1 MKSLI
6 NLIEHKL
13 SKEKILFSLEIK
25 DILTLKINKENL
37 LKVFKILRYSEELLF
52 DYLIDITAC
61 DYKEK
66 NIFEVIYHLLSFI
79 RNERIRI
86 KVELEREKPE
96 IESVCSIYPG
106 ANWFER
112 EVYDLFGIRFLN
124 HPNLKR
130 ILLWESFPG
139 YPLRKD
145 YKLEEEGPIPTL
157 EDIY

>member
-6 NLIEHKL
+6 NLIESEL
-13 SKEKILFSLEIK
+13 GKEKISFNIETK
-25 DILTLKINKENL
+25 DIVTLKIKKEDL
-37 LKVFKILRYSEELLF
+37 LKVFKILRFSEELLF
-52 DYLIDITAC
+52 DYLIDITGC
-61 DYKEK
+61 DYKERK
-66 NIFEVIYHLLSFI
+66 VFEVIYHLLSLS

-86 KVELEREKPE
+86 KTEVERDKPE
-96 IESVCSIYPG
+96 IESVCSIYKG

-112 EVYDLFGIRFLN
+112 EVYDLFGIKFLN
-124 HPNLKR
+124 HPNLRR

-139 YPLRKD
+139 HPLRKD

>member
-1 MKSLI
+1 MKNLI
-6 NLIEHKL
+6 NLIE
-13 SKEKILFSLEIK
+13 SEFGNEKISFNLEIK
-25 DILTLKINKENL
+25 DIVTLKIKKEDL
-37 LKVFKILRYSEELLF
+37 LKALKILRFSEDLLF
-52 DYLIDITAC
+52 DYLIDITGC
-61 DYKEK
+61 DYKER
-66 NIFEVIYHLLSFI
+66 NVFEVIYHFLSFI

-86 KVELEREKPE
+86 KTEVEREKPE
-96 IESVCSIYPG
+96 IESICSIYPG

-112 EVYDLFGIRFLN
+112 EVYDLFGIKFLN

-145 YKLEEEGPIPTL
+145 YKLEEEGPVPTL